1 MQKQKQTKTDK
12 APIANESEKVI
23 ISWEAPEY
31 IQHEK
36 NKKWYLIAGAVVLIV
51 AIIAALTD
59 NITLALA
66 VFVFAGVYYYMQ
78 TKHPPGKITV
88 RIAEMGIYA
97 GDMYFPYQSIKAFW
111 IINEHGIKTLNLRV
125 INRYH
130 SDVVIQFDGQD
141 PAQVRNFLIGRI
153 PEWEGK
159 HVSATDIFLRLLK
172 L

>member
-1 MQKQKQTKTDK
+1 MKKQKQTKTNK
-12 APIANESEKVI
+12 APESEKVVI
-23 ISWEAPEY
+23 RWEAPEY
-31 IQHEK
+31 IQQEK
-36 NKKWYLIAGAVVLIV
+36 NRKWYLIAGIVVLTV
-51 AIIAALTD
+51 ALMAAFTD

-66 VFVFAGVYYYMQ
+66 VLVFAGVYYYLQ
-78 TKHPPGKITV
+78 TQHPPRNITI
-88 RIAEMGIYA
+88 RITEMGIYA

-125 INRYH
+125 LNRYH

-141 PAQVRNFLIGRI
+141 PAQVRNYLIGRI

-159 HVSATDIFLRLLK
+159 HVTATDIFLRLLK

>member
-1 MQKQKQTKTDK
+1 MPKQKQTKTNK
-12 APIANESEKVI
+12 APENEKVVI
-23 ISWEAPEY
+23 QWDAPEY
-31 IQHEK
+31 IQQEK
-36 NKKWYLIAGAVVLIV
+36 NRKWYLIAGGIVLVVAVF
-51 AIIAALTD
+51 AALTD

-66 VFVFAGVYYYMQ
+66 VVVFAGVYYYMQ
-78 TKHPPGKITV
+78 TQHPPRNIKI
-88 RIAEMGIYA
+88 RIAEMGIYV

-125 INRYH
+125 LNRYH
-130 SDVVIQFDGQD
+130 SDVVIQFDGQS
-141 PAQVRNFLIGRI
+141 PADVRNYLISRV